1 MKAFSV
7 FGVTQSGK
15 TTTIEHI
22 IAELRR
28 RGYRVGSVKNIH
40 YEKFTLD
47 LEGSNTWRHK
57 KAGSELVVARGLR
70 ETGVLS
76 PQKLGMDKILGYFN
90 HDYVVVEGIADTAL
104 PKILCAGDPRE
115 IESRLSDLVF
125 MISGR
130 ISNERSE
137 YKDIPVLNPLSDI
150 DGLVDLIEKKVPKKM
165 PSVEGVERCN
175 ACGNNCSG
183 FMARVLRGE
192 SKREECIY
200 VRNRISLYAGGRE
213 IEVDSLLDA
222 GFRGL
227 LEGFLTGLDN
237 YDPGEE
243 IRIIAG
249 KK

>member
-1 MKAFSV
+1 MKVFSV

-22 IAELRR
+22 IAELKK

-40 YEKFTLD
+40 YDKFTLD

-70 ETGVLS
+70 ETGILF
-76 PQKLGMDKILGYFN
+76 PQKLGMDKILGCFN
-90 HDYVVVEGIADTAL
+90 HDYVVVEGVADTAL
-104 PKILCAGDPRE
+104 PKILCASDPGE

-137 YKDIPVLNPLSDI
+137 YKGIPVLNPLSDI
-150 DGLVDLIEKKVPKKM
+150 GGLVDLIEEQVPEKM

-175 ACGNNCSG
+175 ACGSNCSG
-183 FMARVLRGE
+183 FMARVLRGK
-192 SKREECIY
+192 SKLDECIY
-200 VRNRISLYAGGRE
+200 VKKRISLFAGGRE
-213 IEVDSLLDA
+213 IEVDSLLGA
-222 GFRGL
+222 GFKEL

-237 YDPGEE
+237 YDPDEE
-243 IRIIAG
+243 IKIILG